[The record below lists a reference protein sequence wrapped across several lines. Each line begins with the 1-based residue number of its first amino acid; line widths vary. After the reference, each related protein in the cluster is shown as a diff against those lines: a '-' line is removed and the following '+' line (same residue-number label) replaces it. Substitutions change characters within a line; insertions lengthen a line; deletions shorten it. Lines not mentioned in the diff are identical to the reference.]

1 MGSYAQSVHEKM
13 LANLTSLIWGSNEN
27 TPPTPATNATTKN
40 DATEKTEDALLDTL
54 GAHNIRAST
63 PSDDDDADWVL
74 VDRAE
79 VDEACNW
86 EGQVP
91 PQWMTEAAAI
101 PSVPVPTSS
110 PVLCTGETSDGGPQE
125 WLMTPPP
132 CFTRSQAAPL
142 ASSPLENLLIE
153 HPSMSVYLPRPT
165 YTSAATARIFPRRL
179 LSHSSHSRSPPSV
192 SPSSLP
198 TSGEREESPMRE
210 ETSSE
215 VGGGQQVDI
224 PTIGRTTGVAQR
236 TANLIQ
242 AIDVLRPAQK
252 AQRRREER
260 RLKHKHLDRTNKA
273 REVASAGNKRS
284 KRREMLTPSKF
295 SRAVNNRKC

>member
-1 MGSYAQSVHEKM
+1 
-13 LANLTSLIWGSNEN
+13 
-27 TPPTPATNATTKN
+27 
-40 DATEKTEDALLDTL
+40 
-54 GAHNIRAST
+54 
-63 PSDDDDADWVL
+63 
-74 VDRAE
+74 
-79 VDEACNW
+79 
-86 EGQVP
+86 
-91 PQWMTEAAAI
+91 
-101 PSVPVPTSS
+101 
-110 PVLCTGETSDGGPQE
+110 
-125 WLMTPPP
+125 
-132 CFTRSQAAPL
+132 
-142 ASSPLENLLIE
+142 
-153 HPSMSVYLPRPT
+153 
-165 YTSAATARIFPRRL
+165 
-179 LSHSSHSRSPPSV
+179 
-192 SPSSLP
+192 
-198 TSGEREESPMRE
+198 MRE

>member
-1 MGSYAQSVHEKM
+1 M

-27 TPPTPATNATTKN
+27 TPPPTSSTTK
-40 DATEKTEDALLDTL
+40 EDAELKASEDSLLDTL
-54 GAHNIRAST
+54 GTSNIRAST

-74 VDRAE
+74 VDRA
-79 VDEACNW
+79 
-86 EGQVP
+86 
-91 PQWMTEAAAI
+91 
-101 PSVPVPTSS
+101 
-110 PVLCTGETSDGGPQE
+110 
-125 WLMTPPP
+125 
-132 CFTRSQAAPL
+132 
-142 ASSPLENLLIE
+142 
-153 HPSMSVYLPRPT
+153 
-165 YTSAATARIFPRRL
+165 
-179 LSHSSHSRSPPSV
+179 V

-198 TSGEREESPMRE
+198 TSDEREESPMRE
-210 ETSSE
+210 EPSSE

-224 PTIGRTTGVAQR
+224 PTIGRTGVAQR

-260 RLKHKHLDRTNKA
+260 RLKHKHLDRGNKA

-284 KRREMLTPSKF
+284 KRCEMLTPSKF